1 VSTITL
7 TLLFGIGISRL
18 QSTGLSS
25 SNNTWVESK
34 LAYMSTRT
42 FGYSDTTNYIRRAR
56 MILDDLH
63 AHYPSLDTVPLSF
76 ADYGSNFGW
85 FSCLLAK
92 ELPHAVV
99 FSIEGGIQPDAAEGK
114 GVTFHRGFLEKHQL
128 ENNVVCNARFGR
140 NTFDVF
146 ETSNLRF
153 DVQLLMSVVH
163 WVEKWPAYNGT
174 RASWEHNVC
183 AWLSVA
189 HTSFVEMVNPRGK
202 VQQGTDRNHPVWVWY
217 DGREDEW
224 LVLNETLRACGLQAS
239 VREVHSP
246 GTHMPPVGA
255 THSRRL
261 QVLINEE
268 ARKMFRIDLLH
279 KDSTPVTLIKKKLTC
294 DNVLGAIGCAVC
306 GESHVVS
313 LNGSSSVNIAA
324 RLFQKRMD
332 TEIQKPASNVALDG
346 AFDCTMTTDIQ
357 NLLQLNGSKVP
368 CFRGYSK
375 TAFIFQMAGRAVALK
390 IPSASSAA
398 KLCNDTTPYSSS
410 VIGQTAHMKRE
421 VELMS
426 DVWHHSLPRLYGHC
440 GAVGSAWTLVEA
452 GLPLKESI
460 GKSYSLNT
468 TAAISSA
475 LIPVINFF
483 ISLNRRSMMMIDFA
497 AKQFSLI
504 VRSDRPH
511 VALVDLDGLRS
522 VDYVLDKLSTLNC
535 SGSHKNECPK
545 LANTMLS
552 LHHSSYKFEC
562 RDSKCVVSD
571 VEKLMVELFCVH
583 VIHPLSASS
592 STMKE
597 FLDGCS
603 DSQMSLEEL
612 HTWVFNQSEVRG

>member
-1 VSTITL
+1 MFRIDLLHKDSTPVTL
-7 TLLFGIGISRL
+7 IKKKLTCDNVLGAIGCAACG

-313 LNGSSSVNIAA
+313 
-324 RLFQKRMD
+324 
-332 TEIQKPASNVALDG
+332 
-346 AFDCTMTTDIQ
+346 
-357 NLLQLNGSKVP
+357 
-368 CFRGYSK
+368 
-375 TAFIFQMAGRAVALK
+375 
-390 IPSASSAA
+390 
-398 KLCNDTTPYSSS
+398 
-410 VIGQTAHMKRE
+410 
-421 VELMS
+421 
-426 DVWHHSLPRLYGHC
+426 
-440 GAVGSAWTLVEA
+440 
-452 GLPLKESI
+452 
-460 GKSYSLNT
+460 
-468 TAAISSA
+468 
-475 LIPVINFF
+475 
-483 ISLNRRSMMMIDFA
+483 
-497 AKQFSLI
+497 
-504 VRSDRPH
+504 
-511 VALVDLDGLRS
+511 
-522 VDYVLDKLSTLNC
+522 
-535 SGSHKNECPK
+535 
-545 LANTMLS
+545 
-552 LHHSSYKFEC
+552 
-562 RDSKCVVSD
+562 
-571 VEKLMVELFCVH
+571 
-583 VIHPLSASS
+583 
-592 STMKE
+592 
-597 FLDGCS
+597 
-603 DSQMSLEEL
+603 
-612 HTWVFNQSEVRG
+612 